1 MEYQKRLGHLRSE
14 ALLRAMALEEE
25 TEVRSSLSESWLF
38 PTLFALPVSA
48 EEAGGEGVLEQLHRM
63 NRGR

>member
-1 MEYQKRLGHLRSE
+1 
-14 ALLRAMALEEE
+14 MALEEE

-38 PTLFALPVSA
+38 PTLFAFPVSA